1 MKQKASLTQIAA
13 KPRPSQQRSPAP
25 MFQSGAV
32 HQRSSWECSLSVNG
46 RKSAHKNATNPNAI
60 DATATAR
67 NIQTQRFMAAITFAG
82 LVRVKHWRARR
93 RLVGKLR
100 DRSRPELRLL
110 FVPTMTGNDF
120 RPLAATRTA
129 PIRAKCVAIA
139 VQPIWRGSGLNRRER
154 IRPTPDC
161 RNYSSRQ
168 TALAHDNCRNY
179 SSRQPALARDSAH
192 AARPARCA
200 GAAVSSPRAAA

>member
-25 MFQSGAV
+25 MFQIGAV

-168 TALAHDNCRNY
+168 AA
-179 SSRQPALARDSAH
+179 SRQAALARDSAH